1 MFSLFVTSDNVP
13 LHSKAS
19 ETFSQKL
26 IQTFQ
31 HDFNQSGGECEKH
44 VFFVVAAVWKNWVAP
59 FHLAVVVILWGGGYN
74 SGGAWLLIFFS
85 HAEWQKPKDKLAAAT
100 TNTAFFH
107 LGSRQ
112 YKI

>member
-44 VFFVVAAVWKNWVAP
+44 VFFVVAAVWKN
-59 FHLAVVVILWGGGYN
+59 
-74 SGGAWLLIFFS
+74 
-85 HAEWQKPKDKLAAAT
+85 
-100 TNTAFFH
+100 
-107 LGSRQ
+107 
-112 YKI
+112 